1 MLPFGPGWSEFC
13 PVGITQITL
22 RSLQAP
28 MSVNTSAGL
37 RSTLNFH
44 SGPVHLLKLPLG
56 VTDGSQSRKQNYLG
70 NGRTI
75 AIMH

>member
-1 MLPFGPGWSEFC
+1 MFPFGPGWSEFC

-22 RSLQAP
+22 RRLQAP

-56 VTDGSQSRKQNYLG
+56 LQMS
-70 NGRTI
+70 
-75 AIMH
+75 